1 MQLLGISHCQI
12 VVAKDLLSRGAMQ
25 KMKNLGWIL
34 QKRKVARKNF
44 AFLIALVM
52 ILTLSV
58 FPAEATGQKG
68 QGAQLSDKADLSAR
82 MQIVFDQGLLS
93 VTLKNADLEETLKEI
108 SRQTEVK
115 IEFTPPLKERL
126 TIEFVDLPL
135 KQGLRRLL
143 KNQNHFMYLEKKDTT
158 DKETQ
163 YILSRVVL
171 LGKSTSSQRKNI
183 QILAASEEADPSPSR
198 QDISSLTEIQISPDL
213 IDKLLSQE
221 PGIQD
226 TALKA
231 LAETIDSNLEVMV
244 SEVLS
249 ALEQSEKKEERNS
262 GLEALERLLREGK
275 IGEIGPITTE

>member
-1 MQLLGISHCQI
+1 
-12 VVAKDLLSRGAMQ
+12 MQ
-25 KMKNLGWIL
+25 KMKNLGWIV
-34 QKRKVARKNF
+34 QEGEIARKNF

-52 ILTLSV
+52 ILILSV

-68 QGAQLSDKADLSAR
+68 QGAQLSNKADLSAC
-82 MQIVFDQGLLS
+82 MQIVFGQGLLS
-93 VTLKNADLEETLKEI
+93 VSLKNVDLEEVLKEI

-143 KNQNHFMYLEKKDTT
+143 KNQNHFMYLEKKDIT
-158 DKETQ
+158 DKKTR

-183 QILAASEEADPSPSR
+183 QILTTSEEADLSPSS
-198 QDISSLTEIQISPDL
+198 QDISSLTEIQVSPDL

-249 ALEQSEKKEERNS
+249 ALEQSGKKEERNS
-262 GLEALERLLREGK
+262 GLEALERLLREG
-275 IGEIGPITTE
+275 EIGPITTE

>member
-1 MQLLGISHCQI
+1 
-12 VVAKDLLSRGAMQ
+12 MQ
-25 KMKNLGWIL
+25 KMKNPDWIV
-34 QKRKVARKNF
+34 QKREVARKNL

-52 ILTLSV
+52 ILALSL
-58 FPAEATGQKG
+58 FPAETRGQNA
-68 QGAQLSDKADLSAR
+68 QGAQLSKKVDLSAR
-82 MQIVFDQGLLS
+82 TQIVFDQGLLS
-93 VTLKNADLEETLKEI
+93 VSLENADLEETLKEI

-126 TIEFVDLPL
+126 TLEFVDLPM

-143 KNQNHFMYLEKKDTT
+143 KNQNHFMYLEKKDIT
-158 DKETQ
+158 DKKTR

-183 QILAASEEADPSPSR
+183 QILAAPEEADLSPSS
-198 QDISSLTEIQISPDL
+198 QDISSLTEIQIPPDL

-262 GLEALERLLREGK
+262 GLEALEIQKILQSNRSCGK
-275 IGEIGPITTE
+275 E

>member
-1 MQLLGISHCQI
+1 
-12 VVAKDLLSRGAMQ
+12 MQ
-25 KMKNLGWIL
+25 KTKNLGWIL

-52 ILTLSV
+52 ILTLSF

-68 QGAQLSDKADLSAR
+68 QGAQLSNKAKADLSAR

-93 VTLKNADLEETLKEI
+93 VTLKDADLEEALKEI

-126 TIEFVDLPL
+126 TLEFVNLPM

-143 KNQNHFMYLEKKDTT
+143 KNQNHFMYLAKKDTT

-183 QILAASEEADPSPSR
+183 QILAASEEPDLSPSR

-221 PGIQD
+221 PGLQD

-275 IGEIGPITTE
+275 TGEIGLIITTE